1 MLGQP
6 AAVQSR
12 SGLMPQPRWWLQ
24 RRGSGKMVRFSHP
37 ATSAVR
43 ILVFSFGQAS
53 EVCMIL
59 RWSLT
64 AIALLAAGVAFA
76 QNPGG
81 SGTTGSATSPA
92 ASSSAQSQ
100 QQTPPAPITA
110 ADKPNLSYAIGF
122 QIGND
127 FVERKLDIDINAVI
141 RAMQDGYAKRKPT
154 VTEEQMHDLLS
165 RMQYQMYSQ
174 AKTEFDKLAGAN
186 KSKSQQFMAEN
197 KSKKGIIAL
206 PSGVQYRVI
215 EDGNGAKHPTT
226 QSDVTVHYRG
236 SMSNGLEFDSSFA
249 RGEPVHFKVGDVIKG
264 WQEVLPLMR
273 VGDHWQVFVPPELA
287 YGERGQPPRI
297 GPNEALVF
305 EIKLVDVK

>member
-1 MLGQP
+1 
-6 AAVQSR
+6 
-12 SGLMPQPRWWLQ
+12 
-24 RRGSGKMVRFSHP
+24 
-37 ATSAVR
+37 
-43 ILVFSFGQAS
+43 
-53 EVCMIL
+53 MIL

-64 AIALLAAGVAFA
+64 ATALLAAGVAFA

-81 SGTTGSATSPA
+81 TG
-92 ASSSAQSQ
+92 ASSSAAGSTPAAQ

-154 VTEEQMHDLLS
+154 VSEEQMHDLLG
-165 RMQYQMYSQ
+165 RMQYQMYTQ
-174 AKTEFDKLAGAN
+174 AKTEFDKIAGAN
-186 KSKSQQFMAEN
+186 KSKSQQFLAEN

-215 EDGNGAKHPTT
+215 EDGTGTKHPTS

-236 SMSNGLEFDSSFA
+236 SLSNGLEFDSSFA

-273 VGDHWQVFVPPELA
+273 QGDHWQVFVPPELA

-305 EIKLVDVK
+305 EIKLVDIK

>member
-1 MLGQP
+1 MTRFRP
-6 AAVQSR
+6 AVIHDA
-12 SGLMPQPRWWLQ
+12 G
-24 RRGSGKMVRFSHP
+24 
-37 ATSAVR
+37 
-43 ILVFSFGQAS
+43 VFFAFFLCQVS

-64 AIALLAAGVAFA
+64 AVALLAAGVAFA

-81 SGTTGSATSPA
+81 SGASSSTA
-92 ASSSAQSQ
+92 ASSTAASGQ

-127 FVERKLDIDINAVI
+127 FVERKLDIDINTVI
-141 RAMQDGYAKRKPT
+141 RAMQDGYGKRKPT
-154 VTEEQMHDLLS
+154 VSEEQMHDLLT
-165 RMQYQMYSQ
+165 RMQYQMYTA
-174 AKTEFDKLAGAN
+174 AKGEFDKLAGAN
-186 KSKSQQFMAEN
+186 KAKAQQFLAEN
-197 KSKKGIIAL
+197 KTKKGIISL
-206 PSGVQYRVI
+206 PSGMQYRVI
-215 EDGNGAKHPTT
+215 EDGNGAKHPTA

-236 SMSNGLEFDSSFA
+236 SLSNGLEFDSSFA

-273 VGDHWQVFVPPELA
+273 AGDHWQVFVPPDLA